1 MIYMYTEIKKEPNK
15 QNNFENKKANANI
28 IKNLIEEIAKLQ
40 NLSLDKFNL
49 SIAKI
54 DFEINKNAEIIKKFV
69 DMEPVER
76 INAAKLLNEWF
87 KTENN
92 ILDTIDSKIGKNF
105 YMSSKSE
112 MDDLYVYVWIIKK
125 MRGINENE
133 VFKYAEKDER
143 IADYISAS
151 KSESKENEISIAKKI
166 FLKAK
171 NNKNTN
177 EDVYNSIKKIIEKDL
192 KIDTGIYN

>member
-1 MIYMYTEIKKEPNK
+1 MYTEIKKEPNK

-112 MDDLYVYVWIIKK
+112 MDDLYAYIWIIKK

>member
-1 MIYMYTEIKKEPNK
+1 MYTEIKKEPNK

-69 DMEPVER
+69 DMEPIER

-112 MDDLYVYVWIIKK
+112 MDDLYAYIWIIKK

>member
-1 MIYMYTEIKKEPNK
+1 MYTEIKKEPNK

-28 IKNLIEEIAKLQ
+28 IKNLIEEMAKLQ

>member
-1 MIYMYTEIKKEPNK
+1 MYTEIKKEPNK
-15 QNNFENKKANANI
+15 QNNFEDKKANANI
-28 IKNLIEEIAKLQ
+28 IKNLIEEMAKLQ

>member
-1 MIYMYTEIKKEPNK
+1 MYTEIKKEPNK

-49 SIAKI
+49 SIAKVN
-54 DFEINKNAEIIKKFV
+54 FEINKNAEIIKKFV

-112 MDDLYVYVWIIKK
+112 MDDLYAYIWIIKK

>member
-1 MIYMYTEIKKEPNK
+1 MYTEIKKEPNK
-15 QNNFENKKANANI
+15 QNNFEDKKANANI
-28 IKNLIEEIAKLQ
+28 IKNLIEEMAKLQ

-151 KSESKENEISIAKKI
+151 KSELKENEISIAKKI

>member
-1 MIYMYTEIKKEPNK
+1 MYTEIKKEPNK
-15 QNNFENKKANANI
+15 QNNFEDKKANANI
-28 IKNLIEEIAKLQ
+28 IKNLIEEMAKLQ

-143 IADYISAS
+143 IVDYISAS
-151 KSESKENEISIAKKI
+151 KSELKENEISIAKKI

>member
-1 MIYMYTEIKKEPNK
+1 MYTEIKKEPNK

-28 IKNLIEEIAKLQ
+28 MKNLIEEIAKLQ

-49 SIAKI
+49 SIAKVN
-54 DFEINKNAEIIKKFV
+54 FEINKNAEIIKKFV
-69 DMEPVER
+69 DMEPIER

-112 MDDLYVYVWIIKK
+112 MDDLYAYIWIIKK

>member
-1 MIYMYTEIKKEPNK
+1 MYTEIKKEPNK

-49 SIAKI
+49 SIAKVN
-54 DFEINKNAEIIKKFV
+54 FEINKNAEIIKKFV

>member
-1 MIYMYTEIKKEPNK
+1 MYTEIKKEPNK

-49 SIAKI
+49 SIAKVN
-54 DFEINKNAEIIKKFV
+54 FEINKNAEIIKKFV
-69 DMEPVER
+69 DMEPIER

-112 MDDLYVYVWIIKK
+112 MDDLYAYIWIIKK

-143 IADYISAS
+143 IVDYISAS

>member
-1 MIYMYTEIKKEPNK
+1 MYTEIKKEPNK
-15 QNNFENKKANANI
+15 QNNFEDKKANANI
-28 IKNLIEEIAKLQ
+28 IKNLIEEMAKLQ

-49 SIAKI
+49 SIAKVN
-54 DFEINKNAEIIKKFV
+54 FEINKNAEIIKKFV
-69 DMEPVER
+69 DMEPIER

-112 MDDLYVYVWIIKK
+112 MDDLYAYIWIIKK

-143 IADYISAS
+143 IVDYISAS

>member
-1 MIYMYTEIKKEPNK
+1 MYTEIKKEPNK

-28 IKNLIEEIAKLQ
+28 IKNLIEEMAKLQ

-49 SIAKI
+49 SIAKVN
-54 DFEINKNAEIIKKFV
+54 FEINKNAEIIKKFV
-69 DMEPVER
+69 DMEPIER

-112 MDDLYVYVWIIKK
+112 MDDLYAYIWIIKK

-143 IADYISAS
+143 IVDYISAS

>member
-1 MIYMYTEIKKEPNK
+1 MYTEIKKEPNK
-15 QNNFENKKANANI
+15 QNNFEDKKANANI
-28 IKNLIEEIAKLQ
+28 IKNLIEEMAKLQ

-143 IADYISAS
+143 IVDYISAS

>member
-15 QNNFENKKANANI
+15 QNNFEDKKANANI
-28 IKNLIEEIAKLQ
+28 IKNLIEEMAKLQ

-143 IADYISAS
+143 IVDYISAS

>member
-1 MIYMYTEIKKEPNK
+1 MYTEIKKEPNK

-28 IKNLIEEIAKLQ
+28 MKNLIEEIAKLQ

-49 SIAKI
+49 SIAKVN
-54 DFEINKNAEIIKKFV
+54 FEINKNAEIIKKFV
-69 DMEPVER
+69 DMEPIER

-112 MDDLYVYVWIIKK
+112 MDDLYAYIWIIKK

-143 IADYISAS
+143 IVDYISAS

>member
-49 SIAKI
+49 SIAKVN
-54 DFEINKNAEIIKKFV
+54 FEINKNAEIIKKFV
-69 DMEPVER
+69 DMEPIER

-112 MDDLYVYVWIIKK
+112 MDDLYAYIWIIKK

>member
-1 MIYMYTEIKKEPNK
+1 MYTEIKKEPNK

-28 IKNLIEEIAKLQ
+28 IKNLIEEMAKLQ

-69 DMEPVER
+69 DMEPIER

>member
-1 MIYMYTEIKKEPNK
+1 MYTEIKKEPNK

>member
-15 QNNFENKKANANI
+15 QNNFEDKKANANI
-28 IKNLIEEIAKLQ
+28 IKNLIEEMAKLQ

>member
-1 MIYMYTEIKKEPNK
+1 MYTEIKKEPNK

-49 SIAKI
+49 SIAKVN
-54 DFEINKNAEIIKKFV
+54 FEINKNAEIIKKFV
-69 DMEPVER
+69 DMEPIER

-112 MDDLYVYVWIIKK
+112 MDDLYAYIWIIKK

>member
-1 MIYMYTEIKKEPNK
+1 MYTEIKKEPNK

-28 IKNLIEEIAKLQ
+28 IKNLIEEMAKLQ

-112 MDDLYVYVWIIKK
+112 MDDLYAYIWIIKK

>member
-15 QNNFENKKANANI
+15 QNNFEDKKANANI
-28 IKNLIEEIAKLQ
+28 IKNLIEEMAKLQ

-49 SIAKI
+49 SIAKVN
-54 DFEINKNAEIIKKFV
+54 FEINKNAEIIKKFV